1 MVKLVY
7 LDIKGDKNEM
17 KKIVGILLS
26 FVFLLA
32 IATPAMAHPG
42 RTDANGGHTCRT
54 NCGKWGLNYGEYH
67 YHNGGT
73 TKKTSTSK
81 TIHTK
86 TETIYVD
93 PYTQAEALIKTAESY
108 AGSLKWETSYDYRVS
123 KYSSNPVSQ
132 IDMKLYNKTKS
143 AINAAKA
150 NSNVLLYSDLE
161 ERLNV
166 LNDIYIRT
174 QAYIDAINSG
184 EKLLVHSQN
193 YQFYHNLDANS
204 EKTKKA
210 YNELIKLSQKTNTMI
225 YRVYGKS
232 TREAMLDKFSV
243 E

>member
-1 MVKLVY
+1 
-7 LDIKGDKNEM
+7 M
-17 KKIVGILLS
+17 KKVVGILLS
-26 FVFLLA
+26 FVLLLV
-32 IATPAMAHPG
+32 ITTPAMAHPG

-81 TIHTK
+81 TVNTK
-86 TETIYVD
+86 PETIYVD

-132 IDMKLYNKTKS
+132 IDMKLYNNTKS

-161 ERLNV
+161 ERLNA

-184 EKLLVHSQN
+184 EKLLVQFQN
-193 YQFYHNLDANS
+193 YQSFYKQDPNS
-204 EKTKKA
+204 DKTKKA
-210 YNELIKLSQKTNTMI
+210 YNELIKLSKKTNTMI

-232 TREAMLDKFSV
+232 TREAMLDKFRV